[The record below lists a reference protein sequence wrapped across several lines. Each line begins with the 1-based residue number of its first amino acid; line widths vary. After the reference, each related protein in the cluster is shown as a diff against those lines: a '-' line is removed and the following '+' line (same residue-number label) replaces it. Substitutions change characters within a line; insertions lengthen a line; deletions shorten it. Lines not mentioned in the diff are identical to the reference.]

1 MEPKEVT
8 NVARRGRNQI
18 VVPQARQALDK
29 FKYEIASQVGVD
41 MNQNGGYLGHLPS
54 AVLGRIGG
62 QMVRNMIAAAQQ
74 SLTQQATSGLTA
86 GFSQALQG
94 SKVNLT
100 SGYTN
105 ETNFEPHVD
114 ITKSPTSGPI
124 GNA

>member
-1 MEPKEVT
+1 VEPKEVT

-94 SKVNLT
+94 SKVNHT

>member
-1 MEPKEVT
+1 
-8 NVARRGRNQI
+8 
-18 VVPQARQALDK
+18 
-29 FKYEIASQVGVD
+29 
-41 MNQNGGYLGHLPS
+41 PS

>member
-94 SKVNLT
+94 SKVNIT

>member
-1 MEPKEVT
+1 VEPKEVT

-94 SKVNLT
+94 SKVNIT

>member
-1 MEPKEVT
+1 VEPKEVT

>member
-1 MEPKEVT
+1 
-8 NVARRGRNQI
+8 VARRGRNQI

-94 SKVNLT
+94 SKVNIT